1 MITQVNFRPK
11 FYSPGYNPIIWSVT
25 SDKAQLTTIFDF
37 SYVFD
42 VYVDGVYINRFIQ
55 RPNPAGAGMLDV
67 SSMVDP
73 YLEIGDFANEVGVP
87 SSQPWKMGV
96 NAVCNIKVYAGEQYR
111 TVIGG
116 AIQVYEGITNDP
128 GNPAYPLGSQTFY
141 DVLDPTDDNDILPVI
156 CLPASLNW
164 QEQQAHLQVQMPTVQ
179 DPTTVSLGNYYGIF
193 GYMAPYV
200 LKNNSILP
208 PSTCGG
214 PGLFLSEAP
223 RSITGGAWQTTSASP
238 SYNISA
244 EALDYDR
251 YAVTFLNRNPV
262 YETYGTG
269 SLLQSTA
276 PKVAWFNFYSATGYI
291 GEHIVGNYEVDNNDN
306 PLGGGPR
313 YSCGDSI
320 TTSGTGSYSTLIN
333 KEFLSLR
340 VGPKDLD
347 DQGIFTSLGQIP
359 EYYTVQLFDQLNV
372 TGSCGY
378 TGSPTVSVSE
388 ILTIDIVEDCYST
401 LYPRARVVW
410 LNSLGGRDYWNFTMK
425 AEETVDSTG
434 QDFYQT
440 EVDWSST
447 TPVVLSNDTTQNWL
461 KGGIRQYNKAV
472 KRKWQITSDFLTQ
485 EQVEFLKGIVM
496 SPQTWVYIGQ
506 EDFPYTCKV
515 SEQSYTVKTIKQV
528 KLFTANFTLEF
539 STEQSMQNI

>member
-1 MITQVNFRPK
+1 MITAVNFRPK

-55 RPNPAGAGMLDV
+55 RPNPAGAGMIDV

-73 YLEIGDFANEVGVP
+73 YLEIGNFANEVG
-87 SSQPWKMGV
+87 SELSKLFKMGV
-96 NAVCNIKVYAGEQYR
+96 NAVCNIKLFAGEQYR
-111 TVIGG
+111 STAG
-116 AIQVYEGITNDP
+116 APLQIYDGLGNAVGNI
-128 GNPAYPLGSQTFY
+128 GNPSYPLGAQTYF
-141 DVLDPTDDNDILPVI
+141 DEMDPTDNNDILPVI
-156 CLPASLNW
+156 CLPASLDW
-164 QEQQAHLQVQMPTVQ
+164 KEQQAHLAAQEVNAG
-179 DPTTVSLGNYYGIF
+179 DYYGIF

-200 LKNNSILP
+200 LKNNSIYP
-208 PSTCGG
+208 PTTCGG

-223 RSITGGAWQTTSASP
+223 RSITGGSWQTTTASP
-238 SYNISA
+238 SYNITA

-269 SLLQSTA
+269 GLLQSTA
-276 PKVAWFNFYSATGYI
+276 PKVAWFTFYSATGDI
-291 GEHIVGNYEVDNNDN
+291 GNYAIGNYEANF
-306 PLGGGPR
+306 GGGPR

-347 DQGIFTSLGQIP
+347 DLGVWSSLGTIP
-359 EYYTVQLFDQLNV
+359 EYYTVQLFNELNI
-372 TGSCGY
+372 TGSCGF
-378 TGSPTVSVSE
+378 TGTPTVPVSE
-388 ILTIDIVEDCYST
+388 LLTIDIVEDCYSS
-401 LYPRARVVW
+401 LYPRARVAW

-425 AEETVDSTG
+425 AEETVDAKG

-461 KGGIRQYNKAV
+461 KGGIRQYNRAV
-472 KRKWQITSDFLTQ
+472 TRKWQITSDFLTQ

-506 EDFPYTCKV
+506 DDFPYTCKV
-515 SEQSYTVKTIKQV
+515 SEQTYTVKTIKQV
-528 KLFTANFTLEF
+528 KLFTANFILEF

>member
-1 MITQVNFRPK
+1 MITAVNFRPK

-42 VYVDGVYINRFIQ
+42 VYIDGVYINRFIQ
-55 RPNPAGAGMLDV
+55 RPNPAGAGMIDV
-67 SSMVDP
+67 SSICDP
-73 YLEIGDFANEVGVP
+73 YLQIGDFANEAGSEISKPFKVGN
-87 SSQPWKMGV
+87 
-96 NAVCNIKVYAGEQYR
+96 NAVHNIKLYVGEQYR
-111 TVIGG
+111 TTIGG
-116 AIQVYEGITNDP
+116 SIILYEGISDSA
-128 GNPAYPLGSQTFY
+128 GSPAYPLGAQGYF
-141 DVLDPTDDNDILPVI
+141 DANDPTDDNDILPVI
-156 CLPASLNW
+156 VLPTSLDW
-164 QEQQAHLQVQMPTVQ
+164 REQQEHLTVQ
-179 DPTTVSLGNYYGIF
+179 SGTGDAANYYKLF

-200 LKNNSILP
+200 LKNNSVLP
-208 PSTCGG
+208 PTTCGG

-238 SYNISA
+238 SYNITA
-244 EALDYDR
+244 QALDYDR
-251 YAVTFLNRNPV
+251 YTVTFLNRNPV

-269 SLLQSTA
+269 SLLQSTS
-276 PKVAWFNFYSATGYI
+276 PKVAWFTFYSATGAI
-291 GEHIVGNYEVDNNDN
+291 GDYAIGNYEVNF
-306 PLGGGPR
+306 GGGPR
-313 YSCGDSI
+313 YQCGGAI
-320 TTSGTGSYSTLIN
+320 ATSGTGSYSTLNN

-347 DQGIFTSLGQIP
+347 DLGVWTSLGTIP
-359 EYYTVQLFDQLNV
+359 EYYTVQLFNELNI

-378 TGSPTVSVSE
+378 TGSPTVPVSE
-388 ILTIDIVEDCYST
+388 LLTIDIVEDCDSY

-410 LNSLGGRDYWNFTMK
+410 LNALGGRDHWNFVMK
-425 AEETVDSTG
+425 AQETVDATS
-434 QDFYQT
+434 QQFYQT
-440 EVDWSST
+440 EIDWSAT

-461 KGGIRQYNKAV
+461 KGGVRSYNKVV
-472 KRKWQITSDFLTQ
+472 KRKWTITSDFLTQ

-506 EDFPYTCKV
+506 EDWPYTCKV
-515 SEQSYTVKTIKQV
+515 SEESYTVATIKQV